1 VEEIVT
7 KARNDHGVIIQDA
20 YKDFIPPVNARRI
33 VSCLLSGIPGK
44 YISGIKTV
52 VLTNTQGLN
61 RERRKQK
68 TRSRKRKVRIRE
80 SCGLYHQQWHN
91 EPAWIEIFVD
101 NLCQYW
107 PSWILRIPLLR
118 DLAFA
123 ETVFHEIGHHI
134 KKTQVP
140 EFAEREDVADKWTE
154 RLSRQYMRRRYWY
167 LMPLL
172 FGLAFILK
180 PFRSP
185 KKHQS

>member
-1 VEEIVT
+1 MIEEIT
-7 KARNDHGVIIQDA
+7 KARINHEVIIQDA
-20 YKDFIPPVNARRI
+20 YKDFIPPVNARRT
-33 VSCLLSGIPGK
+33 VSRLLSGIPAK
-44 YISGIKTV
+44 YVSGIKTV

-80 SCGLYHQQWHN
+80 SSGLYHQEWRN

-107 PSWILRIPLLR
+107 PSWILRIPFLR

-123 ETVFHEIGHHI
+123 ETVFHEIGHHLQR
-134 KKTQVP
+134 TQVP
-140 EFAEREDVADKWTE
+140 EFAEREDVADRWSE
-154 RLSRQYMRRRYWY
+154 RLSRQYLRRRYWY

-172 FGLAFILK
+172 FGFAFILK
-180 PFRSP
+180 PFRSTN
-185 KKHQS
+185 KHKS